1 MLFKIEKIKWFQK
14 YWKYIPKI
22 LPGQNQTKTTTK
34 APLKQ
39 KQLHLPVGLNSSL
52 QVFLFEWGSAWVDG
66 KTGSL
71 KNKTRKQQRK
81 TPESENWRHAQIVV

>member
-22 LPGQNQTKTTTK
+22 LPGQNQTKTTTTK

-81 TPESENWRHAQIVV
+81 TPESENWRHA